1 MKSIIKQGKYEV
13 NSDTTY
19 ETLLKIW
26 KANEKFRKKV
36 ADYYEE
42 QILDYNGEMLEA
54 IKWDKMTPALM
65 YEIELPCKVNLRVP
79 QANRELFLYA
89 LENLVEEY
97 YVIEHMW
104 DEVEE
109 ALNTW
114 GKLSNMDIRDKG
126 YSDLSDSLDYQ
137 IVDILDA
144 IADDIKR
151 DLDYSEED
159 LTEWFLNNC
168 YWIMDGMYWYDDDYV
183 LYEDTDEDIV
193 ECYA

>member
-1 MKSIIKQGKYEV
+1 MEPIIKGKHEV

-19 ETLLKIW
+19 ETLLEIW

-54 IKWDKMTPALM
+54 IKWDKTTPALE

-97 YVIEHMW
+97 YIIEHTW
-104 DEVEE
+104 DEIEK

-114 GKLSNMDIRDKG
+114 GKLSNMDIRDKE

-183 LYEDTDEDIV
+183 LYEDIV